1 MEQSCDQ
8 AINRSTDWTGI
19 YCRFLSFAIVDPI
32 FHAERFGRLPVVFLQ
47 ACLENLFETHK
58 EQVNAQSIST
68 AKLSGLVFSAL
79 SGKGKKPSLEDFL
92 PYEIRKGSNDLQP
105 ETIEAMKWA
114 LKHEKMPPAIVGLIG
129 AELG

>member
-1 MEQSCDQ
+1 M
-8 AINRSTDWTGI
+8 
-19 YCRFLSFAIVDPI
+19 
-32 FHAERFGRLPVVFLQ
+32 
-47 ACLENLFETHK
+47 
-58 EQVNAQSIST
+58 NAQSIST

-79 SGKGKKPSLEDFL
+79 SGKGKKPSLEYFL